1 MALQHPI
8 KFQQLPHSASGRAFS
23 RKIAASP
30 GHQAA
35 GRPPHAYSSVHHRH
49 IRPRECARLQSI
61 VEKIRCGR
69 PTGVEPWHLGCE
81 RSRSPNAD
89 RPVRGRCSPARRQL
103 KPTLGRAIDWHRCS
117 LPQRVQLSGR
127 LPASCLQ
134 VAEQRRSC
142 PALDGGG
149 QLWLEEGGRFEAAAA
164 RVSFRGCQ
172 HAARSPVPCLVR
184 RLPVTCSSSRRV
196 LTPISVVTAVTSGL
210 VAKMEAAM
218 LPCSSHLGGCRGSVG
233 QLGGVEAQRLA
244 AHASIW
250 A

>member
-1 MALQHPI
+1 MWSLRHRRRRSRGQLSCSRG
-8 KFQQLPHSASGRAFS
+8 QLPVW
-23 RKIAASP
+23 AASERRSE
-30 GHQAA
+30 GAA
-35 GRPPHAYSSVHHRH
+35 CLPNSGAKLTKTLTLSR
-49 IRPRECARLQSI
+49 
-61 VEKIRCGR
+61 
-69 PTGVEPWHLGCE
+69 TDWHLGCE
-81 RSRSPNAD
+81 RSRSPSAD

-196 LTPISVVTAVTSGL
+196 LTP
-210 VAKMEAAM
+210 
-218 LPCSSHLGGCRGSVG
+218 
-233 QLGGVEAQRLA
+233 
-244 AHASIW
+244 W
-250 A
+250 

>member
-1 MALQHPI
+1 MTGAAHAQGSRARHRGRRTLLRT
-8 KFQQLPHSASGRAFS
+8 LPRRGFGCTLSVLYTLTLS
-23 RKIAASP
+23 R
-30 GHQAA
+30 
-35 GRPPHAYSSVHHRH
+35 
-49 IRPRECARLQSI
+49 
-61 VEKIRCGR
+61 
-69 PTGVEPWHLGCE
+69 TDWHLGCE
-81 RSRSPNAD
+81 RSRSPSAD

-196 LTPISVVTAVTSGL
+196 LAP
-210 VAKMEAAM
+210 
-218 LPCSSHLGGCRGSVG
+218 
-233 QLGGVEAQRLA
+233 
-244 AHASIW
+244 W
-250 A
+250 

>member
-1 MALQHPI
+1 MTYAETMMMFSFPLIRQRPCMHPC
-8 KFQQLPHSASGRAFS
+8 LAPVPHLLLYLTLS
-23 RKIAASP
+23 RTD
-30 GHQAA
+30 G
-35 GRPPHAYSSVHHRH
+35 
-49 IRPRECARLQSI
+49 
-61 VEKIRCGR
+61 
-69 PTGVEPWHLGCE
+69 HLGCE
-81 RSRSPNAD
+81 RSRSPSAD

-196 LTPISVVTAVTSGL
+196 LTP
-210 VAKMEAAM
+210 
-218 LPCSSHLGGCRGSVG
+218 
-233 QLGGVEAQRLA
+233 
-244 AHASIW
+244 W
-250 A
+250 